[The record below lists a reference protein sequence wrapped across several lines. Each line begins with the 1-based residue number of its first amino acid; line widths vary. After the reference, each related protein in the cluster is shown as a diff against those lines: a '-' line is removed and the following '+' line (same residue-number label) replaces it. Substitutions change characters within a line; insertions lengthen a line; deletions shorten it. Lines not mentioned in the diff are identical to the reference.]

1 MSQRSLTSPRRRF
14 GLVAGALVT
23 SSLLLLIPAA
33 CNSTPE
39 LTGSAATCQSEEDCA
54 AGQFCASGG
63 ECRASCPSC
72 GNACDATPDCPAG
85 QYCAEDTCQR
95 ECEPDTDDP
104 VCGTGNTCSENG
116 QCVAESFID
125 PGGIGGAGGMSGSGG
140 GAGCIDVE
148 VNFEPQIPNVVLLID
163 QSGSMHNRSGDFEDN
178 VQAAIDDGE
187 YIPWDC
193 PDSPNGGS
201 PETGWDNDSDVDSH
215 WRWNVVRNILLH
227 PERGV
232 VKPLED
238 KVRFGLS
245 LYSSDN
251 GDLGGTCPNLNEV
264 DLKFGNQED
273 MLAQFKCSDLLR
285 DTPTRESLTET
296 AEKLADLDVEGPK
309 VIVLATDGEPDT
321 CACANWDAGGGRP
334 QSCRSDLSANDVEY
348 GGETLNTGEYEQI
361 LVELEAKRIYE
372 ELGIR
377 IEVINV
383 GSSGLQGHLNKV
395 ASAGGAV
402 SGAAIVGT
410 SPGALTSAFQ
420 SIIDGVRSC
429 AVDLDG
435 EIATGKEDAGTVTL
449 DGEKLEYNGANGW
462 KVNSPTQIELVGDA
476 CTTIKSGDH
485 DIDIDFPCGA
495 FVVIPK

>member
-1 MSQRSLTSPRRRF
+1 MSQRSFTSPRRRF
-14 GLVAGALVT
+14 GLVASALVT

-39 LTGSAATCQSEEDCA
+39 LKGSGATCQSEEDCA

-63 ECRASCPSC
+63 ECKASCPSC
-72 GNACDATPDCPAG
+72 GNACDVTPDCPAG
-85 QYCAEDTCQR
+85 QYCSDDTCQR

-104 VCGTGNTCSENG
+104 ICGTGNTCSENG

-125 PGGIGGAGGMSGSGG
+125 PGIGGAGGMSGSGSGG

-163 QSGSMHNRSGDFEDN
+163 QSGSMNANGFDVGDDY
-178 VQAAIDDGE
+178 VG
-187 YIPWDC
+187 WDC
-193 PDSPNGGS
+193 AANQQG
-201 PETGWDNDSDVDSH
+201 
-215 WRWNVVRNILLH
+215 WRWNVVRNVLLN
-227 PERGV
+227 PDSGV
-232 VKPLED
+232 VKPLEE
-238 KVRFGLS
+238 KVRFGLG
-245 LYSSDN
+245 LYTSD
-251 GDLGGTCPNLNEV
+251 GGFEGGTCPQLDPGTLNV
-264 DLKFGNQED
+264 DFETHAE
-273 MLAQFKCSDLLR
+273 MLSQFECSDIKG
-285 DTPTRESLTET
+285 DTPTRESLTAT
-296 AEKLADLDVEGPK
+296 AEALAALDLDGPG
-309 VIVLATDGEPDT
+309 VIVLATDGEPDNCTCHNWDNAAGPT
-321 CACANWDAGGGRP
+321 CADTNGNRVMRDGELMFPRLAEQYDVIEEAG
-334 QSCRSDLSANDVEY
+334 
-348 GGETLNTGEYEQI
+348 
-361 LVELEAKRIYE
+361 RIYQ

-383 GSSGLQGHLNKV
+383 SNPNNEDLATHLDQV
-395 ASAGGAV
+395 AAHGGAV
-402 SGAAIVGT
+402 SGASIDGF
-410 SPGALTSAFQ
+410 SPAALTDAFQ

-435 EIATGKEDAGTVTL
+435 EIAKGKEDSGTVTL
-449 DGEKLEYNGANGW
+449 DGEKLKYNGANGW